1 MIQRIFVQL
10 LYSALSGMTPELKKF
25 LHQLIKDFKA
35 RAAQT
40 PNPWDDIVAALLEAL
55 FCPED

>member
-1 MIQRIFVQL
+1 MIQRVFFQL
-10 LYSALSGMTPELKKF
+10 LNVALSAMTPELKKF

-40 PNPWDDIVAALLEAL
+40 PNPWDDIIASLLEAL
-55 FCPED
+55 LCPED